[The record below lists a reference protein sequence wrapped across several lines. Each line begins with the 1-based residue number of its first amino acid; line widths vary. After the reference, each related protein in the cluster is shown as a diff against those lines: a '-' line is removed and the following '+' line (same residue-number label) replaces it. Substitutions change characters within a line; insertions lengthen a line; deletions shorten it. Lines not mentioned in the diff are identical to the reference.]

1 MTHRI
6 HCPLCFLTSHHGA
19 QGGGPAEHGAESEAT
34 RVCRV
39 CVVRARL
46 PCLAYVV
53 KPACGRTHG
62 PSSVLGSG
70 ACLPAVQQAPRPCQ
84 GMLTAG
90 PMHPAWSRR
99 TLPRSWL
106 AAGRP
111 GPPALERPA
120 GSSVGGHGAAGGVG
134 LHAAHPRSSALPAA
148 SLDEGLG
155 PGDRGDPS

>member
-1 MTHRI
+1 M
-6 HCPLCFLTSHHGA
+6 GA
-19 QGGGPAEHGAESEAT
+19 SWREGRWGLRHKQRVGTVAGRGG
-34 RVCRV
+34 
-39 CVVRARL
+39 
-46 PCLAYVV
+46 
-53 KPACGRTHG
+53 ACGLLWGVHHIRRAPRDTRRDSRAERASLL
-62 PSSVLGSG
+62 PLSVLGSG